1 MQGCCQCQPRSFNW
15 TPSQERSSP
24 LSPGAVG
31 TKLLSGLRFPCRTN
45 RRSPRRC
52 ACAPVPR
59 QRHTPPHAR
68 VRRRCCWLPAL
79 CSSSV
84 RVSSPTCSSFAMPV
98 NRTGRRRAGWTR
110 CAHGWSVT
118 SRANPPQSNQQHQG
132 AGAVLSINVLASV
145 GWPTGWLWA
154 LLTLWIAWFPW
165 SSSLCRTLPL
175 HECDGVP
182 ALRPRADA

>member
-98 NRTGRRRAGWTR
+98 NRTGRRRAGWIR

-118 SRANPPQSNQQHQG
+118 SRANPPSPISSTGGQVQCSRSTCCRPCGGLQ
-132 AGAVLSINVLASV
+132 AGRRLCSPCGSHGSHGPPPCAAHCHCTSA
-145 GWPTGWLWA
+145 TA
-154 LLTLWIAWFPW
+154 CLL
-165 SSSLCRTLPL
+165 
-175 HECDGVP
+175 
-182 ALRPRADA
+182 